1 MAWPMPEL
9 PPVTST
15 FLPRRPGSPTAWD
28 SALMISAMGF
38 SSESGFGVQSNGRRG
53 RYTRIAGI
61 WDPSEH
67 GYGQSLTPA
76 ARRPPAQRRPLHH
89 HQGRR
94 RIELR
99 LGLGGRGRPFGRR
112 GPPPPHQ
119 APPRGEEGPQQPP
132 PHEGGGRR
140 PGGGAG

>member
-15 FLPRRPGSPTAWD
+15 FLPRRPGSPTASD

-53 RYTRIAGI
+53 RYTRIVGI
-61 WDPSEH
+61 WESGEH

-89 HQGRR
+89 HQRRR

-112 GPPPPHQ
+112 GSPQQHQ
-119 APPRGEEGPQQPP
+119 GRPRG
-132 PHEGGGRR
+132 GGGPKQPR
-140 PGGGAG
+140 PQGRG